1 MQKQSIRSLFPKFLT
16 ERCMSTPVR
25 TEISVRD
32 LANFEFF
39 LDSCGMQDIKIG
51 FYEERLQH
59 SGLKNYIVYDIPK
72 SGEASEI
79 AMMLTL
85 QHGSLEAAYLDYR
98 DSVQRKI
105 EMSTF

>member
-1 MQKQSIRSLFPKFLT
+1 MQKHNTRILSPKFLT
-16 ERCMSTPVR
+16 ERCMTTPVR
-25 TEISVRD
+25 TEISVRN
-32 LANFEFF
+32 LKNFEFF
-39 LDSCGMQDIKIG
+39 LDSCGLQDIKIG

-85 QHGSLEAAYLDYR
+85 QHGSLEAAYLDYI
-98 DSVQRKI
+98 DSVEKKI
-105 EMSTF
+105 I